1 MTANISA
8 PSVTV
13 QNELTQFLWPGG
25 RHVAA
30 VADVAYEGWSDGKAP
45 GIGPAGNPLPPALL
59 IPTPDPGETTAPTTE
74 STASFGFSNA
84 PGCRPASW

>member
-13 QNELTQFLWPGG
+13 QNEPAQFLWPGG
-25 RHVAA
+25 RHLAA
-30 VADVAYEGWSDGKAP
+30 VANVAYEGWSDGKAP
-45 GIGPAGNPLPPALL
+45 GIGPAGNPLPAGAFDSNA
-59 IPTPDPGETTAPTTE
+59 DPGGTTAPTTE
-74 STASFGFSNA
+74 SAGSFGFSNS